1 MRLTKRVKISIITV
15 LLSTCLFSL
24 PLVQED
30 LQIFFL
36 IGVVA
41 SSYLLSVWS
50 IYRDLHGFEFINLF
64 VLPVFLTLS
73 FGLFVYQFKPGPEIR
88 FLLSVVYGIVIYI
101 NLLAENIFNVSAERN
116 IPLLRA
122 ARTVGYLVTLFVS
135 FAFFSLLYGLGLSWW
150 VLTGIAFVFGVLIFA
165 QAVWQVELEE
175 TLSKELIL
183 ISLIAALL
191 LAELAAALAFWPL
204 TPPKVGLAMT
214 AMVYVTLGILQH
226 MIQKDLTR
234 RAAFEYVF
242 LAFSVFLFLVV
253 STNWGI

>member
-1 MRLTKRVKISIITV
+1 MQLTKRVKISIITI
-15 LLSTCLFSL
+15 LLSVGLFSF
-24 PLVQED
+24 PLVEEG
-30 LQIFFL
+30 LKLYFL
-36 IGVVA
+36 AGIVFA
-41 SSYLLSVWS
+41 SYVLSVWS
-50 IYRDLHGFEFINLF
+50 IFQDLEGFEFINLF
-64 VLPVFLTLS
+64 VLPVLLTLS
-73 FGLFVYQFKPGPEIR
+73 FGLFIHQFNPGTQVR
-88 FLLSVVYGIVIYI
+88 LLLSVVYGVVVYI

-150 VLTGIAFVFGVLIFA
+150 VLTIISFVIGTLIFT

-175 TLSKELIL
+175 TLSRELL
-183 ISLIAALL
+183 LTSFVAGLL
-191 LAELAAALAFWPL
+191 LAQLATALAFWPL

-226 MIQKDLTR
+226 MIQKDLTS

-242 LAFSVFLFLVV
+242 VAFSVFLLLIV
-253 STNWGI
+253 TTTWGI